1 MSEQLTK
8 IVVDCATGKQTIV
21 PLTPAEIAQ
30 RDQDAAAYA
39 EEQAK
44 REAEEAAKAAAAES
58 AKAKLAALG
67 LTEDE
72 IKAL

>member
-30 RDQDAAAYA
+30 RDQDAAAFA